1 MSTETIRIP
10 TEAGVP
16 TEARANTGG
25 RLKERVNRVT
35 TGNAPIVRGTERWM
49 ISLLTFVLLFA
60 LVMVIT
66 HTVTSHRERMAL
78 INRPAVVTRV
88 EPSGRTTVMAAE
100 TGPLDEQI
108 LYAGAK
114 IVRLLMGSDSQ
125 NIRRNFA
132 EAETFLT
139 PQMREH
145 FRERLQPEIRR
156 VEESRINVE
165 TEVKAND
172 WRLMTK
178 EDFPVDDDGP
188 PVSRYDVLV
197 AGVFRV
203 TYGET
208 GITQPRP
215 FSYHVRL
222 IPTNV
227 TETNPLGLQV
237 ADINEWKAPR
247 KAENNANQPMP

>member
-1 MSTETIRIP
+1 MN
-10 TEAGVP
+10 GH
-16 TEARANTGG
+16 
-25 RLKERVNRVT
+25 LKERLTRVT
-35 TGNAPIVRGTERWM
+35 SGHAPSVRGNERWM
-49 ISLLTFVLLFA
+49 ISLLTFILLFA
-60 LVMVIT
+60 LVMVGVHMI
-66 HTVTSHRERMAL
+66 TSHRERLAL
-78 INRPAVVTRV
+78 INKPAVVTRV
-88 EPSGRTTVMAAE
+88 EPSGKTTVMTFE

-108 LYAGAK
+108 LYAAAK

-132 EAETFLT
+132 EAKTMMT
-139 PQMREH
+139 PQMRES
-145 FRERLQPEIRR
+145 FKERIEPDIRR
-156 VEESRINVE
+156 IEESRINVE
-165 TEVKAND
+165 MEVKADD

-178 EDFPVDDDGP
+178 EDFPPDYDGA
-188 PVSRYDVLV
+188 PVSRYDVVV

-227 TETNPLGLQV
+227 TEVNPLGLQV
-237 ADINEWKAPR
+237 ADITEWKAPR
-247 KAENNANQPMP
+247 KADDNANPTMP